1 MTLIPS
7 LFPAAWHCSAL
18 PQEEQIN
25 KKAILYRNSRK
36 GCRQHAAEKQFHIVR
51 ALTGSQTLHPTN
63 REAEEFLYTHRHLL
77 HNQSPE
83 GDHSEV
89 FKEGR
94 KLSIVAQSVKCWPYT
109 HTDLSSMPSTHIKS
123 QLSLCVLVIQWWAD
137 RGGRGDS

>member
-63 REAEEFLYTHRHLL
+63 REAEEFLYTHTLITAWAYFWIFLL
-77 HNQSPE
+77 I
-83 GDHSEV
+83 
-89 FKEGR
+89 
-94 KLSIVAQSVKCWPYT
+94 L
-109 HTDLSSMPSTHIKS
+109 
-123 QLSLCVLVIQWWAD
+123 LVYVTILP
-137 RGGRGDS
+137 